1 MDFNSSNAE
10 FFNKMN
16 TIKPIEFIMPN
27 PILLLTEWKT
37 ANINEHEI
45 TFSMEHL
52 YLLINLILKNIFKSG
67 LPASV
72 ISNEFLDKPTE
83 VLEENKLEV
92 SVFKL
97 DFFDLIFSFIYQI
110 IDHYGL
116 ALITSIALLFLAIFV
131 PIIWILSWCF
141 CCTSNSAKRS
151 RYNYQSSSGNEN
163 LLRNRHSGL
172 HKHRSYYEVEK
183 PCDCCIRP
191 LFSLILLSCLVLCF
205 IFIVCSFVT
214 NDFVHDGIQNLPKD
228 ANNSLADFEI
238 YLNNTQYELDI
249 LFKTNFAQLES
260 QIHKNLNISG
270 EIVKNKIAIISEASS
285 VDNLTQIVSSKFENN
300 FRILLLKFIIL

>member
-1 MDFNSSNAE
+1 MA
-10 FFNKMN
+10 
-16 TIKPIEFIMPN
+16 I
-27 PILLLTEWKT
+27 
-37 ANINEHEI
+37 
-45 TFSMEHL
+45 
-52 YLLINLILKNIFKSG
+52 
-67 LPASV
+67 
-72 ISNEFLDKPTE
+72 
-83 VLEENKLEV
+83 
-92 SVFKL
+92 
-97 DFFDLIFSFIYQI
+97 
-110 IDHYGL
+110 
-116 ALITSIALLFLAIFV
+116 ITSTALLFLAIFV

-141 CCTSNSAKRS
+141 CCTTNSAKRS
-151 RYNYQSSSGNEN
+151 RYNYQSGNEN
-163 LLRNRHSGL
+163 LLRNRHSEI
-172 HKHRSYYEVEK
+172 HRKHRSYEVEK

-191 LFSLILLSCLVLCF
+191 IFSLMLLSCLVLCF

-285 VDNLTQIVSSKFENN
+285 VDNLTQIVSSKFA
-300 FRILLLKFIIL
+300 IILKFRFFKCVILQTYSRYYKIYRN